1 MYFYSALNQLFRVL
15 NLIDICNS
23 DLSISRFFPIIFIN
37 ALLFLIN
44 LLDKLVRKV
53 YGLYNRMFVFC
64 VRT

>member
-15 NLIDICNS
+15 NLIDICN
-23 DLSISRFFPIIFIN
+23 LIN

-64 VRT
+64 VST